1 MITYPSRTPV
11 YTHLC
16 LYSLLL
22 TSTVPIPLL
31 VRTHKPRTLRV
42 VVLTLLAHTCP
53 DQPTHPLP
61 CLPGNISEKTVVYLL
76 QKKLRA
82 LYQNRYTAPQ
92 LRHAVVET
100 DLRLEELCA
109 LNLAWEID
117 GDQLVCDWS
126 AEDSYGRLAA
136 LTDIFGERYVCFY
149 FMYQY
154 CFCLFICSIF

>member
-1 MITYPSRTPV
+1 M
-11 YTHLC
+11 
-16 LYSLLL
+16 
-22 TSTVPIPLL
+22 
-31 VRTHKPRTLRV
+31 
-42 VVLTLLAHTCP
+42 
-53 DQPTHPLP
+53 
-61 CLPGNISEKTVVYLL
+61 YLL

-117 GDQLVCDWS
+117 GDQLVYDWS

-149 FMYQY
+149 FMYPY
-154 CFCLFICSIF
+154 NFCLFIYSIFWHCFYLVSSYLPFSNPQVRMGLLLSL